1 MQELKLY
8 EITQGMIDQL
18 DIFLESEGN
27 DSDKENYSEIMLFLK
42 EELKNKS
49 DSIIQYIQNLQTL
62 NKSAKEEVDRLQKL
76 IKIRTNKI
84 ERIKSYL
91 ISTMQILE
99 QKKIETALGSY
110 GIRKT
115 PDKVEV
121 YDLSALPKE
130 LIRIKEEKEPDKD
143 KIKAYIKEHG
153 EVAGARITC
162 GYSLQ
167 IR

>member
-1 MQELKLY
+1 MEYLTGY
-8 EITQGMIDQL
+8 R
-18 DIFLESEGN
+18 S
-27 DSDKENYSEIMLFLK
+27 LFLK